1 MTGSEEVLV
10 SLVRRALWGAD
21 RMRRADRRTHQ
32 GASLQGEDID
42 WRRVRKLAEVH
53 TVTGLAFEGLMTL
66 PGELLP
72 PHRMVIEW
80 AAAREAIRRRG
91 AAMDRA
97 VAAVTGD
104 LEEAGYHPVVVKGQ
118 TIARLYADHHIRQ
131 CGDIDVCLPPDEF
144 RKLAAELRRKGA
156 AVAHV
161 DGSVSY
167 RAHGEE
173 VELHDRMVDVSSRR
187 AQRRMQRRTHQSA
200 SLQGVVI
207 GGREVRT
214 PGPEMTLLLMTAHI
228 FKHTIGLGIG
238 LRQICDMAVAC
249 REWHGKLDR
258 EFLERLIKDAGME
271 RWMTRLM
278 SLLVYTLGM
287 PREYLPYPMEI
298 SERMA
303 RPVERI
309 VMRCGNF
316 GSGLRGRGSKVRT
329 AWMMLRHS
337 AFSLRMA
344 PRETLRYVADTI
356 KSQFDNK
363 GQRHE

>member
-21 RMRRADRRTHQ
+21 GMRRADGRTHQ
-32 GASLQGEDID
+32 GASLQSEDID
-42 WRRVRKLAEVH
+42 WRRVRELAEVH

-72 PHRMVIEW
+72 PHRVVIEW

-104 LEEAGYHPVVVKGQ
+104 LEAAGYHPIVVKGQ
-118 TIARLYADHHIRQ
+118 TIARLYADPHIRQ

-144 RKLAAELRRKGA
+144 RKLAADLRRRGA
-156 AVAHV
+156 SVSHV

-173 VELHDRMVDVSSRR
+173 VELHDRIVDVSSRR

-249 REWHGKLDR
+249 REWGGKLDR
-258 EFLERLIKDAGME
+258 ELMERLIRDAGME
-271 RWMTRLM
+271 RWTERLM

-287 PREYLPYPMEI
+287 PREYLPYPVKI

-329 AWMMLRHS
+329 AWTMLRHS

-356 KSQFDNK
+356 K

>member
-21 RMRRADRRTHQ
+21 GEEDNIESLKSLRT
-32 GASLQGEDID
+32 LWGE
-42 WRRVRKLAEVH
+42 VRQLAEVH
-53 TVTGLAFEGLMTL
+53 TVTGLAFDGLMTL

-80 AAAREAIRRRG
+80 AAAREATRRRG

-104 LEEAGYHPVVVKGQ
+104 LEEAGYHPTVVKGQ
-118 TIARLYADHHIRQ
+118 TIARLYADPHIRQ

-156 AVAHV
+156 AVVHV

-187 AQRRMQRRTHQSA
+187 AQRRMQRLTHQSA
-200 SLQGVVI
+200 SLQGVEI
-207 GGREVRT
+207 EGREVRT

-238 LRQICDMAVAC
+238 LRQVCDMAVAC

-258 EFLERLIKDAGME
+258 EFLERLIRDAGME

-329 AWMMLRHS
+329 AWTMLRHS

-356 KSQFDNK
+356 K